1 MFIRE
6 MPRFLVLLLSVWMG
20 ARATKAPSPPERLRV
35 PAESGSV
42 DAQNL
47 GRLALVVKP
56 VELNRSFLG
65 YLRSKSEGAE
75 KYATV
80 GMKRTTESCALFL
93 MSGGYG
99 GFIFLP
105 VYPFVG
111 MVGAGVGAVT
121 GAIATPFSETVTASE
136 RSIREALYASS
147 VQEAFRREVERAARS
162 YGRDLAIVEQ
172 KTAEEFQRTGD
183 YRVLGEIGVDQV
195 MEVAVQLVGI
205 SGRQFTMVA
214 DASIVDARDK
224 RIVRSVS
231 ASLDLGDFSV
241 PEWGADEGRR
251 FAEALKTGIEILAR
265 YLHDKVFYSV
275 YPYGALGAIHPR
287 DGETLPDQKPVL
299 RWETF
304 PRPLDTRYE
313 IGEVSRARQIRYDL
327 LMAKATAGQLLQ
339 VVYRKDGLPEPIHR
353 PDIELERG
361 ATYWWAVRARFVLDG
376 IERMTDW
383 SPLADRPGPTLFA
396 HRFQIAP

>member
-1 MFIRE
+1 M
-6 MPRFLVLLLSVWMG
+6 LLSVWLG
-20 ARATKAPSPPERLRV
+20 ACATKAPLPPERLRV

-42 DAQNL
+42 SAMNF

-75 KYATV
+75 QYATE
-80 GMKRTTESCALFL
+80 GMLGTTELCVRVL
-93 MSGGYG
+93 MSSYG
-99 GFIFLP
+99 GIFFLP
-105 VYPFVG
+105 ICPFVG

-121 GAIATPFSETVTASE
+121 GTIGTPSEEAVTASE
-136 RSIREALYASS
+136 RSIHGALYASS
-147 VQEAFRREVERAARS
+147 VQDALRREVERAARS
-162 YGRDLAIVEQ
+162 HGRGFAIVEQ
-172 KTAEEFQRTGD
+172 KTAGEFERTGD

-214 DASIVDARDK
+214 DASIVDTRD
-224 RIVRSVS
+224 RRVIRSVS
-231 ASLDLGDFSV
+231 ASLDFGDFSV

-251 FAEALKTGIEILAR
+251 FDEALKTGIEILGR
-265 YLHDKVFYSV
+265 YLYDKVFYSI

-287 DGETLPDQKPVL
+287 DGETLSDQKPVL
-299 RWETF
+299 RREVF
-304 PRPLDTRYE
+304 PRPLDTRYD

-339 VVYRKDGLPEPIHR
+339 VVYRKESLPEPTHQ

-361 ATYWWAVRARFVLDG
+361 ATYWWAARARFVLDG
-376 IERMTDW
+376 VERMTEW
-383 SPLADRPGPTLFA
+383 SPLADRSGPTLFA